1 VDLPHLILHGLS
13 WLWPGVGLTALI
25 VFAWALRRPAVSP
38 IGGGWGAC
46 GLLGL
51 GAVTT
56 QAVALWGLRWP
67 DGSMATYGALIV
79 VLATLRVLLGR
90 PVARLS

>member
-1 VDLPHLILHGLS
+1 
-13 WLWPGVGLTALI
+13 
-25 VFAWALRRPAVSP
+25 
-38 IGGGWGAC
+38 
-46 GLLGL
+46 LGL

-79 VLATLRVLLGR
+79 VLAALRALLGR